1 MSLRFTFF
9 GIGSIAFY
17 ALLGCSESE
26 PNTSTGF
33 GGGGSG
39 TAGTPSGGSSTSGA
53 TSGGAGGSAS
63 GATSG
68 GTMSAGSAGMP
79 GGAGGGGGMPGGSGG
94 GGSGGSGGQDT
105 STSFFVTSNTS
116 ETGNLGGLDG
126 ADSRCN
132 QLAVAAGLGAR
143 NFAAYLS
150 TSNADAKDRIGN
162 GPWYNAKGMLVAQDV
177 ATLHAMTGNPDLF
190 IDEKGMKING
200 QWAGSPT
207 PNEHDILTG
216 SNADGTSSG
225 KTCMDWTSDSANESK
240 TVGHSDGLGPN
251 MDMTAPRNSWNS
263 AHDTEGCDDTAPGGG
278 AGRIYCFATN

>member
-33 GGGGSG
+33 GGSG
-39 TAGTPSGGSSTSGA
+39 TAGTPSGGGSASGA
-53 TSGGAGGSAS
+53 ASGGAGGS
-63 GATSG
+63 TSG
-68 GTMSAGSAGMP
+68 GTMSAGSGGMP
-79 GGAGGGGGMPGGSGG
+79 GGANGGGGFPAGSGG
-94 GGSGGSGGQDT
+94 VPGGSGGSGGSGGHDT

-116 ETGNLGGLDG
+116 KTGNLGGLDG

-132 QLAVAAGLGAR
+132 ALAVAAGLGAR
-143 NFAAYLS
+143 TFAAYLS
-150 TSNADAKDRIGN
+150 TSAVNANARIGS

-177 ATLHAMTGNPDLF
+177 ASLHAMTGNPELF

-200 QWAGSPT
+200 QWADSPD

-225 KTCMDWTSDSANESK
+225 KTCMDWTSESESESK

-251 MDMTAPRNSWNS
+251 MDMSAPRNSWNS

-278 AGRIYCFATN
+278 AGRIYCFATD